1 MNKPE
6 EKVIS
11 IRLSDLKN
19 KLQKNGYN
27 WEKATQKNI
36 EAVCKAKQGEI
47 VRIIYS
53 KPKNND

>member
-19 KLQKNGYN
+19 KLAKNGYK
-27 WEKATQKNI
+27 WEKATAEQI
-36 EAVCKAKQGEI
+36 AEVCKAQKDEI
-47 VRIIYS
+47 VRVIY
-53 KPKNND
+53 KKV